1 MKLQCCLFTPDVG
14 TKSDYQA
21 FKCRYI
27 NLFSC
32 ILLSVVNLYLK
43 VICDERKVNKTP
55 SPYQILQYL
64 KSPSCLNFIDRPKH
78 PPTPMSQKKSYW
90 SLSRKRSW
98 GNRSLVKS
106 VYEDG
111 HAHSQSDTSP
121 LAPLPALCLV
131 IGSWMEWHGLNPWS
145 QRWVVVWWLSCW
157 FQHRDTCWRHHTRF
171 CTTLE
176 PRKW

>member
-1 MKLQCCLFTPDVG
+1 MLIYVFDEPIKCFTNPRHQSGFLLPMGHGGSEEDDSLTRIQCCLFTPDVG

-78 PPTPMSQKKSYW
+78 HPPPCHKK
-90 SLSRKRSW
+90 
-98 GNRSLVKS
+98 NHT
-106 VYEDG
+106 G
-111 HAHSQSDTSP
+111 H
-121 LAPLPALCLV
+121 
-131 IGSWMEWHGLNPWS
+131 
-145 QRWVVVWWLSCW
+145 
-157 FQHRDTCWRHHTRF
+157 
-171 CTTLE
+171 
-176 PRKW
+176 